1 MATEGGWFGPLGSGI
16 RSGSPDPHLGA
27 VGLALGSAV
36 AAWMELALLARR
48 CRTAVPGLPGPSAV
62 MSRLAP
68 ATAVAVVVALAV
80 RWGASGLPDVA
91 LAPLGLLLA
100 GSAYVLVAR
109 ATGVAEAD
117 LVLAPVRR
125 MRAR

>member
-1 MATEGGWFGPLGSGI
+1 
-16 RSGSPDPHLGA
+16 
-27 VGLALGSAV
+27 
-36 AAWMELALLARR
+36 
-48 CRTAVPGLPGPSAV
+48 

-68 ATAVAVVVALAV
+68 ATAVAAVVALAV
-80 RWGASGLPDVA
+80 RWGTSDLPGVA

-109 ATGVAEAD
+109 TTGVTEAH

-125 MRAR
+125 MRTR

>member
-1 MATEGGWFGPLGSGI
+1 
-16 RSGSPDPHLGA
+16 
-27 VGLALGSAV
+27 
-36 AAWMELALLARR
+36 
-48 CRTAVPGLPGPSAV
+48 

-80 RWGASGLPDVA
+80 RWGTSGLPDVA

-100 GSAYVLVAR
+100 GAAYVLVAR

-125 MRAR
+125 MRTR